1 MNTIYLIKDDKKD
14 FALFKVG
21 FASALRTRLYAYT
34 THNPLAECISYV
46 KTQEKS
52 GRNVEKMFHDEIVS
66 RGYDFVI
73 AKIDWKKTEWFK
85 VDYNDPFYNE
95 LNIKGLNAFQCG
107 KNRKDNGEFV
117 MGRE

>member
-1 MNTIYLIKDDKKD
+1 MNTIYLIKDEKKD

-52 GRNVEKMFHDEIVS
+52 GRKVEKMFHDEIIS
-66 RGYDFVI
+66 RGYDFAI
-73 AKIDWKKTEWFK
+73 AKIDGKKTEWFK

-95 LNIKGLNAFQCG
+95 LIAKGFNAFQCG
-107 KNRKDNGEFV
+107 KNRKDNGTFTT
-117 MGRE
+117 GRS